1 MLPVPGFRIASL
13 VLALSLVSA
22 AVYPECSQATTDAQ
36 TIAVAS
42 NSILIEF
49 SPFDGRPV
57 SWQSCDPGCD
67 TRLTGTVLKTQ
78 FFSPEDA
85 DKLRGPFFFEVAGGS
100 RSASG
105 PLVSSAVRRAYGY
118 TIVEFRNRL
127 SATSGFLLQR
137 YEIPDDGYVVRYHAE
152 TQGVN
157 GSHATL
163 AYRFST
169 GEKFAPPTMPGFSSG
184 YANVRSVILIDG
196 QQLSDEKTVGRSRLD
211 ADSWAGV
218 RNRFW
223 AILGRNPD
231 TGAVT
236 VDRDRGAILI
246 SGADD
251 SVGLDL
257 EFYSGPVAN
266 DQLRDAGHSLSA
278 LLFSHIW
285 AWLRPLCYGLMAIFT
300 ALLSLVGNAGLAIML
315 LSVVV
320 KILMYPLTRL
330 AENWQSQVN
339 RIHSRLQPALEKAK
353 DGFKGEERHE
363 RVLAVYRQQGVH
375 PLYTMK
381 SLFGYLVQI
390 PVFIAAFAM
399 LGENIALAE
408 VPWLWV
414 SDLSRPDAL
423 FSLPVNLPFFGSDF
437 NLLPLIMSLLSV
449 LAALVHRDSHLTPA
463 LLASQKRRLYFLSA
477 LFFILFYTFPAGMVL
492 YWTTNN
498 LLHLVTSRFGAS
510 KS

>member
-1 MLPVPGFRIASL
+1 MMHAAPGFRIAIPA
-13 VLALSLVSA
+13 LALGLVST
-22 AVYPECSQATTDAQ
+22 AVYPEQSQAATGTQ
-36 TIAVAS
+36 GIVVAS
-42 NSILIEF
+42 DSIRIEF

-57 SWQSCDPGCD
+57 SWQSCDPACD
-67 TRLTGTVLKTQ
+67 TEPAGSVLKTT
-78 FFSPEDA
+78 FFSPEDGDA
-85 DKLRGPFFFEVAGGS
+85 LRGPFLFEATGGS

-105 PLVSSAVRRAYGY
+105 PLVSSAIRQTDGV
-118 TIVEFRNRL
+118 TVVEFRNRL

-152 TQGVN
+152 TRGTA
-157 GSHATL
+157 GSPPAL

-169 GEKFAPPTMPGFSSG
+169 DEKFAPRPMPGFSSG
-184 YANVRSVILIDG
+184 YAKVRPVILHDG
-196 QQLSDEKTVGRSRLD
+196 QQLSDEETAGRLPLGTNG
-211 ADSWAGV
+211 WAGL
-218 RNRFW
+218 RSRFW
-223 AILGRNPD
+223 AILGRNPNA
-231 TGAVT
+231 GVVT
-236 VDRDRGAILI
+236 IDRDRGAVLI
-246 SGADD
+246 GGADD
-251 SVGLDL
+251 STGLDL

-266 DQLRDAGHSLSA
+266 DQLRNAGNGLSA

-285 AWLRPLCYGLMAIFT
+285 AWLRPLCYGLMAILS

-330 AENWQSQVN
+330 AENWQAQVN
-339 RIHSRLQPALEKAK
+339 RIHSRLQPALEKARE
-353 DGFKGEERHE
+353 GYKGEERHE
-363 RVLAVYRQQGVH
+363 RVLAVYREQGVN

-381 SLFGYLVQI
+381 SLFGYLIQI

-408 VPWLWV
+408 VPWLWI

-423 FSLPVNLPFFGSDF
+423 FSLPMALPFFGSDF

-449 LAALVHRDSHLTPA
+449 LAALAHRDPHLTPA

-477 LFFILFYTFPAGMVL
+477 LFFVLFYTFPAGMVL

-498 LLHLVTSRFGAS
+498 LLHLFASRIGNR
-510 KS
+510 